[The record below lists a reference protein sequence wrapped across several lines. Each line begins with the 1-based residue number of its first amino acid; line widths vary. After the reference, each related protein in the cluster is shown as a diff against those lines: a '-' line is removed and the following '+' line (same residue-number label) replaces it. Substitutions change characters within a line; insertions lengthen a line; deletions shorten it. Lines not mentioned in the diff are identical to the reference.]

1 MTAITT
7 TSPDAVLVSLAA
19 ARAEAEIVAE
29 TATTA
34 RHEAEAASA
43 AVRARVAEMDA
54 ARREIRDR
62 RAAGDQRPGDGADL
76 ELLGVDLEILLELLS
91 RRDADVAAARTEA
104 EKANSALA
112 QARADLAREE
122 AVRTAAALLPRIE
135 ELAALLLEAVGQS
148 NAIAARLGRGQTEW
162 RPSADLMAALVPL
175 EQAAWAERH
184 R

>member
-1 MTAITT
+1 MTATTT

-19 ARAEAEIVAE
+19 ALAEAEIVAE

-76 ELLGVDLEILLELLS
+76 ELLGLDCEILLGVLAE
-91 RRDADVAAARTEA
+91 RDAAAVAARAEA
-104 EKANSALA
+104 EKQNCVLA
-112 QARADLAREE
+112 QARHDLGRAE
-122 AVRTAAALLPRIE
+122 AQRTADALDRHLA
-135 ELAALLLEAVGQS
+135 ELETLLLETLGQA
-148 NAIAARLGRGQTEW
+148 NATAKRIGGAQTSWVPTAALEN
-162 RPSADLMAALVPL
+162 ALVPL
-175 EQAAWAERH
+175 HAMRH
-184 R
+184 PRW